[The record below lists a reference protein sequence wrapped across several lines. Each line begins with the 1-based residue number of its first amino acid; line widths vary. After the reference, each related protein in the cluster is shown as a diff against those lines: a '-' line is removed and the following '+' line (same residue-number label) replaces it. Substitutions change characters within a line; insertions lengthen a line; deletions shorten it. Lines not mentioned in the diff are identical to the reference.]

1 LVTLTSTILGLH
13 LCLSTYLN
21 EAMTIALWISV
32 VKDLWGYVLFHFLV
46 YWHFNLLTGCSSHST
61 LHCVLWCS
69 ISPWVNTNCGLW
81 AREFEGIWNC
91 YSTLTAVDTPRVPDL
106 CLKNVTS
113 IGWDTSIIC
122 WRSFFD
128 NICVLGEWI
137 FHEYPSCGLQAIYY
151 WFCAASTI
159 ILTVFQ
165 GWMDHGCRVKIELIA
180 RA

>member
-1 LVTLTSTILGLH
+1 MTLTSTILGLH

-32 VKDLWGYVLFHFLV
+32 VKDLWGYVLFYFLV

-69 ISPWVNTNCGLW
+69 LSPWVNTNLWFVGQGVWRDLELLLNTNCCGH
-81 AREFEGIWNC
+81 
-91 YSTLTAVDTPRVPDL
+91 TPGTWSL

-113 IGWDTSIIC
+113 VWWDTSIIC
-122 WRSFFD
+122 WRSFFV
-128 NICVLGEWI
+128 NICVLVEWV
-137 FHEYPSCGLQAIYY
+137 FHEYPSCGLQVIYY
-151 WFCAASTI
+151 WFCAASSS

-165 GWMDHGCRVKIELIA
+165 GWMDHRYRVKREQIA